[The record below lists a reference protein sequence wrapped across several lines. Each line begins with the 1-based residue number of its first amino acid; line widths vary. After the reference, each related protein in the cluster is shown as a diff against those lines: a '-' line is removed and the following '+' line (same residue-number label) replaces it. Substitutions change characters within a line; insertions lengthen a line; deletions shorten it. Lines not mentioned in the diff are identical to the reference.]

1 MTLTQLEFARSQ
13 GWQHS
18 YITELKNKGLL
29 VMQGGKVHKEKT
41 LKKLARFA
49 SPDHE
54 GVRRRHAKTRAARGA
69 QQQQTK
75 TNGGVSPYLRAKIDR
90 EQIRAKSAE
99 IDYRRQIGEL
109 IEVAQVNS
117 MFFSQARVA
126 RNALMSL
133 ADKLAPLLA
142 IESDTAKCHQ
152 IIADAVRELCEDISR
167 GIAKLKHDSS

>member
-41 LKKLARFA
+41 LKKLAKFA

-54 GVRRRHAKTRAARGA
+54 GVRRRHAQTRAARGA
-69 QQQQTK
+69 QQQTK

-109 IEVAQVNS
+109 IEVAQVNG

-142 IESDTAKCHQ
+142 IESDTAPWPPILAHP
-152 IIADAVRELCEDISR
+152 
-167 GIAKLKHDSS
+167 